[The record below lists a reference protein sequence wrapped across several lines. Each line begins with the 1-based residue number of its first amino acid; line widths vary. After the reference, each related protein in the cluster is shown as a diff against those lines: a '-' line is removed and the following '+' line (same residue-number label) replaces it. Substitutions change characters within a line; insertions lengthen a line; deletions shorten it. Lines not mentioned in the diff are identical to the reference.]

1 VDILTIIATVF
12 RRWYVTVPILALTLV
27 VAYRVQESVPPEFEV
42 GGSVLLEE
50 PRFDPSRLPATTAN
64 ADVLV
69 QRLINADADVTVEGA
84 ELEAQST
91 DASTIELTATATA
104 AQTAEATVENA
115 LEWLRADADGL
126 QEAEGIP
133 VADRVRGLV
142 LTPTITAEPTD
153 DTFVASGTLFLQDP
167 AADVT
172 NPYRADSQTGRLL
185 REVITSDQARAAI
198 AGRTGSGVQYT
209 VGVPREAEAI
219 LNIGLSGP
227 DPEALLDGFNVVRE
241 ALNEELDARQARA
254 DVPEPRR
261 ILVVP
266 LATPQSWTDV
276 SPPLSRAV
284 AAIVGA
290 GGLLALG
297 LAIGMESFLSRRS
310 SRRTNDEFP
319 DELVPVDLAGDDSF
333 LDHEVSSVDWENER
347 RYQ

>member
-1 VDILTIIATVF
+1 
-12 RRWYVTVPILALTLV
+12 
-27 VAYRVQESVPPEFEV
+27 
-42 GGSVLLEE
+42 
-50 PRFDPSRLPATTAN
+50 
-64 ADVLV
+64 
-69 QRLINADADVTVEGA
+69 
-84 ELEAQST
+84 
-91 DASTIELTATATA
+91 
-104 AQTAEATVENA
+104 
-115 LEWLRADADGL
+115 
-126 QEAEGIP
+126 
-133 VADRVRGLV
+133 
-142 LTPTITAEPTD
+142 
-153 DTFVASGTLFLQDP
+153 
-167 AADVT
+167 
-172 NPYRADSQTGRLL
+172 
-185 REVITSDQARAAI
+185 
-198 AGRTGSGVQYT
+198 
-209 VGVPREAEAI
+209 
-219 LNIGLSGP
+219 
-227 DPEALLDGFNVVRE
+227 VVRE